1 MAKVL
6 SRMKKEKLLPIQDL
20 RTEINQLKTEL
31 VQLKKPV
38 VTLETGNLEKRSRI
52 RKFRRLKNL

>member
-31 VQLKKPV
+31 VQLK
-38 VTLETGNLEKRSRI
+38 NQ
-52 RKFRRLKNL
+52 

>member
-20 RTEINQLKTEL
+20 RKEINQLKTEI
-31 VQLKKPV
+31 VQLKIRV
-38 VTLETGNLEKRSRI
+38 EVLELRNLEKRSRI
-52 RKFRRLKNL
+52 R